1 MIFEM
6 CEITGY
12 EKFWIDDKKRKNE
25 VKQNNTMRKN
35 LPKTLEQ
42 LIFCKYTLV
51 FGKCYQ
57 IY

>member
-25 VKQNNTMRKN
+25 VKQN
-35 LPKTLEQ
+35 KTIEDNKWYL
-42 LIFCKYTLV
+42 
-51 FGKCYQ
+51 
-57 IY
+57 